1 MELRGI
7 SRVNKPQSG
16 LFSSHYISGCG
27 ESSSGNSKRIQIGT
41 GKHGVQPILVFHQ
54 SAIHRF
60 LVAELALD
68 DPERVFHLAAHRGL
82 AVFNVTFPVNRVV
95 ADLWGDC
102 WGGG

>member
-54 SAIHRF
+54 SAIYRF
-60 LVAELALD
+60 PIAKLTFND
-68 DPERVFHLAAHRGL
+68 SERVPIHPRE
-82 AVFNVTFPVNRVV
+82 
-95 ADLWGDC
+95 
-102 WGGG
+102 